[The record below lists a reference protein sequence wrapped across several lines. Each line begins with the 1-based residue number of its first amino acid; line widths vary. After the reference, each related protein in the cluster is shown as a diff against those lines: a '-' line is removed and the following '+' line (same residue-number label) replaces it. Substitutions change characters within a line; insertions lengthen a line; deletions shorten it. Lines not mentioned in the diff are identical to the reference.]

1 MGILARAFCSQAS
14 RGKSGDK
21 GAADLR
27 VQDMVLGQRRALTLV
42 GWFQGSAEW
51 KRSLRDLP
59 PLSLAGAP
67 AGTISWPSMWNTGL
81 PGGPPLS
88 LRYSG
93 QPFATGTSCCYWRPM
108 LMART
113 LDSHFQGLRGR

>member
-1 MGILARAFCSQAS
+1 MWGSWPEHSAHRLPGGSLGTRELQISES
-14 RGKSGDK
+14 RTWFWGKGEPS
-21 GAADLR
+21 
-27 VQDMVLGQRRALTLV
+27 LV